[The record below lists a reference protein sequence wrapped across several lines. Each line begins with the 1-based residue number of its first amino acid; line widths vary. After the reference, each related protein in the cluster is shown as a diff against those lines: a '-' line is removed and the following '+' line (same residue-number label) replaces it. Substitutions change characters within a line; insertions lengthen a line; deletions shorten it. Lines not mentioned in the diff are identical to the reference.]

1 MDSNF
6 EVIIDSNGQPHFYYI
21 DKEKK
26 NSIDVGNKLSDFIIQ
41 KKLGEGHFG
50 SVNLVIS
57 QKTNKLYAMKQIKS
71 SMYKNQ
77 QEYLEVEREIKLL
90 ENLNHPH
97 IVTYFSSF
105 RENNDFY
112 IVIEYINNGCL
123 YDLMKKSIQQGTKI
137 EEKKIWTLLIQSLGG
152 LLYLH
157 ENKKIIHRDIKP
169 DNLLLDTNGELK
181 ISDFGLSAINSENAD
196 EYLKCHGTMAG
207 AIQFM
212 APEVAM
218 NKKYDFKS
226 DLYMLGVTFFLLMT
240 NRLPEKKI
248 DMGSFLL
255 PVKYED
261 VKMPDCYSERLKN
274 FINKLLAYNP
284 DNRPST
290 RLAFSEA
297 IYFFN
302 INYVKVTSFLATLQ
316 CLNSIPSILIYFND
330 KNIKAMIENYNI
342 IDKKK
347 YIIIKTFMSAFSL
360 SNPFN
365 FNIKSIDLKCILLRM
380 LLYARKEKML
390 LSSSEI
396 SLDDLIPDLLNKL
409 HNYLNNYAQNSRNP
423 GSNNINEEDDDN
435 NNFGEEIL
443 DVTNEEK
450 VISSVIKKFTENYRS
465 KISDLFFYMLKNTH
479 QCPKCLTNIGFY
491 SNIYVLSSFYPD
503 RASIYL
509 EKTDVNIIDL
519 FKHFTKQRI
528 YYDFNE
534 YCPKCRAVIK
544 DINVKNT
551 FYTSPTNLILDISY
565 KEKDIFTLTIDE
577 FINIKDFVERKDFCK
592 VDYRLVGAIFIENIG
607 NENKYISITR
617 NIKLND
623 NSWLYFN
630 GNSIKKSSF
639 NELSN
644 HKNLKMLF
652 YTNE

>member
-1 MDSNF
+1 MDSDF
-6 EVIIDSNGQPHFYYI
+6 EVIIDSNGQPRFYYI

-297 IYFFN
+297 IYIFN

-465 KISDLFFYMLKNTH
+465 KISDLFFYMLKKTH

-565 KEKDIFTLTIDE
+565 NEKDIFTLTIDE

>member
-1 MDSNF
+1 MDSDF
-6 EVIIDSNGQPHFYYI
+6 EVIIDSNGQPRFYYI

-226 DLYMLGVTFFLLMT
+226 DL
-240 NRLPEKKI
+240 
-248 DMGSFLL
+248 
-255 PVKYED
+255 
-261 VKMPDCYSERLKN
+261 
-274 FINKLLAYNP
+274 
-284 DNRPST
+284 
-290 RLAFSEA
+290 
-297 IYFFN
+297 
-302 INYVKVTSFLATLQ
+302 
-316 CLNSIPSILIYFND
+316 
-330 KNIKAMIENYNI
+330 
-342 IDKKK
+342 
-347 YIIIKTFMSAFSL
+347 
-360 SNPFN
+360 
-365 FNIKSIDLKCILLRM
+365 
-380 LLYARKEKML
+380 
-390 LSSSEI
+390 
-396 SLDDLIPDLLNKL
+396 
-409 HNYLNNYAQNSRNP
+409 
-423 GSNNINEEDDDN
+423 
-435 NNFGEEIL
+435 
-443 DVTNEEK
+443 
-450 VISSVIKKFTENYRS
+450 
-465 KISDLFFYMLKNTH
+465 
-479 QCPKCLTNIGFY
+479 
-491 SNIYVLSSFYPD
+491 
-503 RASIYL
+503 
-509 EKTDVNIIDL
+509 
-519 FKHFTKQRI
+519 
-528 YYDFNE
+528 
-534 YCPKCRAVIK
+534 
-544 DINVKNT
+544 
-551 FYTSPTNLILDISY
+551 
-565 KEKDIFTLTIDE
+565 
-577 FINIKDFVERKDFCK
+577 
-592 VDYRLVGAIFIENIG
+592 
-607 NENKYISITR
+607 
-617 NIKLND
+617 
-623 NSWLYFN
+623 
-630 GNSIKKSSF
+630 
-639 NELSN
+639 
-644 HKNLKMLF
+644 
-652 YTNE
+652 

>member
-1 MDSNF
+1 MDSDF

-365 FNIKSIDLKCILLRM
+365 FNIKSIDLKCKLLRM

-565 KEKDIFTLTIDE
+565 NEKDIFTLTIDE

-652 YTNE
+652 YTN

>member
-1 MDSNF
+1 MDSDF
-6 EVIIDSNGQPHFYYI
+6 EVIIDSNGQPRFYYI

-196 EYLKCHGTMAG
+196 EYLRCHGTMAG

-255 PVKYED
+255 PVKYDD
-261 VKMPDCYSERLKN
+261 VKIPDFYSQGLKN

-284 DNRPST
+284 DDRPST

-330 KNIKAMIENYNI
+330 NYIKNMIENYNI

-347 YIIIKTFMSAFSL
+347 YIIIKTFMSAFNL

-365 FNIKSIDLKCILLRM
+365 FNINSIYLKCALLRM
-380 LLYARKEKML
+380 FLYIKKEKIL

-396 SLDDLIPDLLNKL
+396 SLDDLVPDLLNKL
-409 HNYLNNYAQNSRNP
+409 HNDLNNYVQNSKNP
-423 GSNNINEEDDDN
+423 GCNNINDEDDDN
-435 NNFGEEIL
+435 NNFEEEIF
-443 DVTNEEK
+443 DATNEEK
-450 VISSVIKKFTENYRS
+450 VISAVVKKFTKSFRS

-491 SNIYVLSSFYPD
+491 SNIYVLSTFYPD

-519 FKHFTKQRI
+519 FKHSTKKRLI
-528 YYDFNE
+528 YDYNE

-544 DINVKNT
+544 DINVTKT
-551 FYTSPTNLILDISY
+551 FYTSPTNLILYISY
-565 KEKDIFTLTIDE
+565 KEKDIFNLTIDE
-577 FINIKDFVERKDFCK
+577 FINIKDFVERNDFCK

>member
-1 MDSNF
+1 MDSDF
-6 EVIIDSNGQPHFYYI
+6 EVIIDSNGQPRFYYI

-196 EYLKCHGTMAG
+196 EYLRCHGTMAG

-255 PVKYED
+255 PVKYDD
-261 VKMPDCYSERLKN
+261 VKIPDFYSQGLKN

-284 DNRPST
+284 DDRPST

-330 KNIKAMIENYNI
+330 NYIKNMIENYNI

-347 YIIIKTFMSAFSL
+347 YIIIKTFMSAFNL

-365 FNIKSIDLKCILLRM
+365 FNINSIYLKCALLRM
-380 LLYARKEKML
+380 FLYIKKEKIL

-396 SLDDLIPDLLNKL
+396 SLDDLVPDLLNKL
-409 HNYLNNYAQNSRNP
+409 HNDLNNYVQNSKNP
-423 GSNNINEEDDDN
+423 GCNNINDEDDDN
-435 NNFGEEIL
+435 NNFEEEIF
-443 DVTNEEK
+443 DATNEEK
-450 VISSVIKKFTENYRS
+450 VISAVVKKFTKSFRS

-491 SNIYVLSSFYPD
+491 SNIYVLSTFYPD

-519 FKHFTKQRI
+519 FKHSTKKRL
-528 YYDFNE
+528 YYDYNE

-544 DINVKNT
+544 DINVTKT
-551 FYTSPTNLILDISY
+551 FYTSPTNLILYISY
-565 KEKDIFTLTIDE
+565 KEKDIFNLTIDE
-577 FINIKDFVERKDFCK
+577 FINIKDFVERNDFCK